1 MTLKEIGILGEKIAL
16 NYLKNKGY
24 KILEQN
30 YFPFS
35 KWGKKQGEI
44 DIVCQKSR
52 IIIFIE
58 VKTLLGDSLQPEEKV
73 NFKKQRQIIKLA
85 QKYLLE
91 KKFSRNI
98 KWKID
103 VIAIK
108 IDIDSK
114 KARIKHFENISV

>member
-1 MTLKEIGILGEKIAL
+1 MTPKQIGILGEKIAL

-44 DIVCQKSR
+44 DIICKKSH

-73 NFKKQRQIIKLA
+73 NFKKQRQIIRLA
-85 QKYLLE
+85 QKYFLE
-91 KKFSRNI
+91 KKFGPEV
-98 KWKID
+98 KWQID
-103 VIAIK
+103 VVAVNLSLN
-108 IDIDSK
+108 SK
-114 KARIKHFENISV
+114 KAKIKHFENII